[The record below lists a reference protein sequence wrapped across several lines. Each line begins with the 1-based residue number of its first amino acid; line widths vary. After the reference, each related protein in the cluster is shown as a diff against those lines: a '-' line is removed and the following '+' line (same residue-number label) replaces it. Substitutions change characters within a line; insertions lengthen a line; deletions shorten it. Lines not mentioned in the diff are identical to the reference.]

1 MLDLINNISIEEY
14 DYSLPEDR
22 VAKYPVENRSDS
34 RLLISKRAGF
44 LKDCM
49 TSDLGDY
56 LPYDSLLVFNQT
68 KVLHA
73 RLHFKKETGGAVEIF
88 CLEPANGTDPQVALQ
103 SKQESVWTCLVG
115 GAKKWKGEHLSLE
128 IEGVKLLAYNQGRAN
143 DHFEIC
149 FKWDANITFAEL
161 LILAGELPLPPY
173 LNRKAEL
180 TDVGKYQTIFAKDE
194 GSVAAPTAGLHFT
207 KDLLNS
213 FSSKGVSVD
222 FITLHVGAGTFK
234 PVQTSKI
241 GDHQMHAEHIDVSI
255 ESIFNIIEAMGPI
268 IPVGTTSL
276 RTLESLYWF
285 GVLAHLG
292 QLKQEL
298 PELEQWIA
306 FQNLPDLTLKD
317 SLRAL
322 LSHLDSQG
330 KSRFVGRT
338 QLMIVPGYDF
348 KVARGLITNF
358 HQPKSTLLLI
368 IAAMVGDSWKKMY
381 DHALQHDFRF
391 LSYGDCCFLLP

>member
-14 DYSLPEDR
+14 DYSLPEQKI
-22 VAKYPVENRSDS
+22 AKYPTENRTDS
-34 RLLISKRAGF
+34 RLLICKRAGF
-44 LKDCM
+44 LTDCM

-103 SKQESVWTCLVG
+103 SKKESVWTCLVG
-115 GAKKWKGEHLSLE
+115 GAKKWKSDPLVLE
-128 IEGVKLLAYNQGRAN
+128 IDGIKLFAYNQGRVN
-143 DHFEIC
+143 DHFEVC
-149 FKWDANITFAEL
+149 FKWGANITFAEL
-161 LILAGELPLPPY
+161 LVLAGELPLPPY
-173 LNRKAEL
+173 LNRKVEL
-180 TDVGKYQTIFAKDE
+180 ADVGKYQTVFAKDD

-207 KDLLNS
+207 KDLLDS

-234 PVQTSKI
+234 PVQASRI

-285 GVLAHLG
+285 GVLAHLD
-292 QLKQEL
+292 QLEEEL
-298 PELEQWIA
+298 PELAQWIA
-306 FQNLPDLTLKD
+306 FQNLPNLTLKD

-322 LSHLDSQG
+322 LGHLDAQG
-330 KSRFVGRT
+330 KSRFIGRT
-338 QLMIVPGYDF
+338 QLMIVPGYEF
-348 KVARGLITNF
+348 KVARGLVTNF

-368 IAAMVGDSWKKMY
+368 IAAMVGDNWKKMY